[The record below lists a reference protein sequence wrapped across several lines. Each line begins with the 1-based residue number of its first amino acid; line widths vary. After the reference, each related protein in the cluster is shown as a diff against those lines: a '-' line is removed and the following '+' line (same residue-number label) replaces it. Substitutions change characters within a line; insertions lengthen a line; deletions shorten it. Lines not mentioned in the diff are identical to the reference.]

1 MFTTFISSFVDF
13 FDIKAALK
21 SFNLHGSIE
30 MKLKALS
37 FLAAGVMTL
46 SAHQAAAET
55 VDLELAL
62 LVDVSGSI
70 STSEFNLQRQGYVNA
85 FSSAAIYNKIQ
96 GGAIGSIAATLIYWS
111 GENEQAQAVGW
122 TKISD
127 QASSLAFANA
137 IGAAGRPYSGLTAP
151 GSAISFAQ
159 PLFDNNGFEGTRLV
173 MDVSGDGQQN
183 DGSSTAAARDAAAG
197 AGITINGLPIGG
209 TGLSTWYAANVV
221 TADGFLVSANGFAD
235 FESALNDKLIREIAP
250 QIPLP
255 APALLLM
262 SGLFGLGLL
271 RNRRKTA

>member
-1 MFTTFISSFVDF
+1 
-13 FDIKAALK
+13 
-21 SFNLHGSIE
+21 

-37 FLAAGVMTL
+37 FVAAGVMAL

-85 FSSAAIYNKIQ
+85 FSSAAVYNKIQ
-96 GGAIGSIAATLIYWS
+96 DGAIGSIAATLIYWS
-111 GENEQAQAVGW
+111 SEDQQVQSVGW

-127 QASSLAFANA
+127 QASSEAFAAA
-137 IGAAGRPYSGLTAP
+137 IGAAGRPFSGLTAT
-151 GSAISFAQ
+151 GSAINFAT
-159 PLFDNNGFEGTRLV
+159 PLFDNNGFDGTRLV
-173 MDVSGDGQQN
+173 MDVSGDGEQN
-183 DGSSTAAARDAAAG
+183 DGSSTSAARDAAAA

-209 TGLSTWYAANVV
+209 ASLSSWYAANVV

-235 FESALNDKLIREIAP
+235 FEAALNDKLIREIAP

-262 SGLFGLGLL
+262 SGLAGLGLL
-271 RNRRKTA
+271 RNRRKKA